1 MIVAAAIR
9 IGDAVISMAAPAR
22 HHDIL
27 RQINRLYDPEPR
39 PFWTFEAETQG
50 FLTERGVFLD
60 RREAYTHALECGQ
73 PLVGRRPDGY
83 QGDELFSEDLW

>member
-9 IGDAVISMAAPAR
+9 INHAIISMPAPAR

-27 RQINRLYDPEPR
+27 RQIGGLYDPEPR
-39 PFWTFEAETQG
+39 PSWTFEAEVQG
-50 FLTERGVFLD
+50 FVTDGGVFLD
-60 RREAYTHALECGQ
+60 RREACAHVLECGQ
-73 PLVGRRPDGY
+73 PLRLRRPDGY